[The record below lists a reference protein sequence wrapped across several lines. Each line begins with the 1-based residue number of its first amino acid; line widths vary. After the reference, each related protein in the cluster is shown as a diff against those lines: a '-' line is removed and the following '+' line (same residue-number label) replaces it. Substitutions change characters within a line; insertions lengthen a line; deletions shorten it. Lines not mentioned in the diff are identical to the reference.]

1 VLVRRVTPSVP
12 AGPEEN
18 PFFSFDPGFSVSE
31 VTHNTRNAFYNK
43 RDSAILQEGMSV
55 GKRRPETQYCIT
67 FEGRFLPG
75 SDREQVE
82 RNLAALFKTTAEGVR
97 RHLLTGN
104 RMVLKR
110 NLTRELA
117 KRSKAALTRAGAAC
131 TIVSQVP
138 EGYDK
143 YVLWASEK
151 RDGGRRR
158 TILLGVLATEI
169 IVLLA
174 TLFLTSSSRG

>member
-1 VLVRRVTPSVP
+1 
-12 AGPEEN
+12 
-18 PFFSFDPGFSVSE
+18 
-31 VTHNTRNAFYNK
+31 
-43 RDSAILQEGMSV
+43 MSV

-82 RNLAALFKTTAEGVR
+82 RNLAELFNTTTEGVR
-97 RHLLTGN
+97 RHLLTGT

-110 NLTRELA
+110 NLTMELA
-117 KRSKAALTRAGAAC
+117 KKSKAALTRAGAAC

-138 EGYDK
+138 KGYNK
-143 YVLWASEK
+143 YVRWASEK
-151 RDGGRRR
+151 RRGGSQK

-169 IVLLA
+169 IALLAVLL
-174 TLFLTSSSRG
+174 

>member
-1 VLVRRVTPSVP
+1 LRPVFLVSVVTRDRRNV
-12 AGPEEN
+12 
-18 PFFSFDPGFSVSE
+18 
-31 VTHNTRNAFYNK
+31 HYN
-43 RDSAILQEGMSV
+43 REDSSIRQEDMSV
-55 GKRRPETQYCIT
+55 GKGRPETRYCIT
-67 FEGRFLPG
+67 FEGRLKPG
-75 SDREQVE
+75 SDREQAE
-82 RNLAALFKTTAEGVR
+82 RNLAALFKTTTEGVR

-104 RMVLKR
+104 RMVLKK

-143 YVLWASEK
+143 YVRWASMK
-151 RDGGRRR
+151 RVGGRRR

-169 IVLLA
+169 IALVA
-174 TLFLTSSSRG
+174 ILFLTSSFRG

>member
-1 VLVRRVTPSVP
+1 M
-12 AGPEEN
+12 
-18 PFFSFDPGFSVSE
+18 
-31 VTHNTRNAFYNK
+31 
-43 RDSAILQEGMSV
+43 QEGMSV

-67 FEGRFLPG
+67 FEGRLLPG

-82 RNLAALFKTTAEGVR
+82 RKLATLFKTTAEGVR

-104 RMVLKR
+104 RMVLKK

-117 KRSKAALTRAGAAC
+117 KKSKAALTRAGAAC

-143 YVLWASEK
+143 YVRWASEK
-151 RDGGRRR
+151 RGGGRRR

-169 IVLLA
+169 IALLA
-174 TLFLTSSSRG
+174 ALFVTSAFRG